1 MSEFDFTKLSTLF
14 TGNFL
19 MKLDSN
25 KRIEST
31 LEVQRVKQKFPDNLG
46 HNILEL
52 DNVLVEVRFAK
63 SKMKLEI
70 QDSKL
75 IIQVAERLKTQD
87 LRKQETLGNSQI

>member
-87 LRKQETLGNSQI
+87 LRKQKTLGNSQI

>member
-1 MSEFDFTKLSTLF
+1 MHIWFVSEFDFTKPSTLF

-31 LEVQRVKQKFPDNLG
+31 LEVQRVKQKFPGNLG

-70 QDSKL
+70 
-75 IIQVAERLKTQD
+75 
-87 LRKQETLGNSQI
+87 